1 MCPVCIAATTQYA
14 IGATSA
20 GAWIAFVI
28 KKLRTKFSLNVVPEI
43 KVARRLDP
51 E

>member
-1 MCPVCIAATTQYA
+1 MCPVCIATLVQ
-14 IGATSA
+14 GAMGVISV

-28 KKLRTKFSLNVVPEI
+28 KKLRTPFTANYVPPIRAE
-43 KVARRLDP
+43 RRMDR